1 MTLVNLDVGR
11 TLVHPRHGAVSV
23 TERFFREV
31 KGVRTEFVTL
41 TTLTNPMTISVP
53 VDNVELIGIRE
64 LLGAQQL
71 DEVLAVLV
79 HCDEDFSG
87 NWSRRFKR
95 YEELLAGSDPRH
107 TAQVVHNLWTR
118 QETTGISPG
127 EKRLLQRALA
137 ALTEEL
143 AQYEGIGGR
152 AAAEQRIGAALNTAL
167 GR

>member
-1 MTLVNLDVGR
+1 MNLEVGR

-31 KGVRTEFVTL
+31 KGVPTEFVTL

-53 VDNVELIGIRE
+53 VDNVEMIGIRE
-64 LLGAQQL
+64 LLGAEQV

-79 HCDEDFSG
+79 HSDEDFSG

-95 YEELLAGSDPRH
+95 YEELLASSDLRH
-107 TAQVVHNLWTR
+107 TAHVVHNLWTR

-127 EKRLLQRALA
+127 EKRLLQKAMSF
-137 ALTEEL
+137 LTEEL
-143 AQYEGIGGR
+143 AQNEGIGDR
-152 AAAEQRIGAALNTAL
+152 EAAEQRIGAALNTAL